1 VAQRRSAG
9 DGGGG
14 LRQPRGGGSIGY
26 YDIGIGYMYGLY
38 T

>member
-14 LRQPRGGGSIGY
+14 LRQPRGGGSI
-26 YDIGIGYMYGLY
+26 DIMI
-38 T
+38 